1 MKFIIATLLLAIVSP
16 IVVADTM
23 GAPATP
29 PVQAPD
35 AVQNASAFA
44 DEPIPEGMARLIV
57 SGANKSF
64 INTARVYIDSK
75 KVAELKKGG
84 DIYNTVVPVGILKL
98 NVDVWGTL
106 GNATLELNAKP
117 NTIYLVKVTPRY
129 LDAFAGFGLLGL
141 LIESSLE
148 GGNTGAFTIAL
159 KDTFVRPAEKVN
171 DEKVVTNETKTEVT
185 SSIQVTKVNTI
196 PNIEKAVPPTNLSNV
211 VAGNVWQSKIANVPV
226 YDKPNGVNV
235 ILRLNKAEEVLQSGE
250 ENGEYMKVICANGA
264 GWVKKALLLKGN

>member
-1 MKFIIATLLLAIVSP
+1 MKLIVTALLLALASP
-16 IVVADTM
+16 IVIADII
-23 GAPATP
+23 GVPATP
-29 PVQAPD
+29 PVQEPD
-35 AVQNASAFA
+35 AVQNASAFT
-44 DEPIPEGMARLIV
+44 DEPIPEGMARLII

-75 KVAELKKGG
+75 KVTELKKGG

-141 LIESSLE
+141 LIESSTE

-159 KDTFVRPAEKVN
+159 KDTFVRTAEKRS
-171 DEKVVTNETKTEVT
+171 DGKVITNETKTDVT

-196 PNIEKAVPPTNLSNV
+196 PSIEKAVPPTHLSNN
-211 VAGNVWQSKIANVPV
+211 VAGNVWQSKIANVPI
-226 YDKPNGVNV
+226 YDKPDGVNV
-235 ILRLNKAEEVLQSGE
+235 ILRLNKAEEVLHSGE
-250 ENGEYMKVICANGA
+250 ENGEYIKVICANGA
-264 GWVKKALLLKGN
+264 GWVKKALLVKDN